1 MKIRFLHQVLIGT
14 HVYGDGEVVD
24 VPDGIAAYAM
34 VHKHAVEHVEPTPAP
49 KPAVRQATSA
59 APANARK
66 ATVR

>member
-1 MKIRFLHQVLIGT
+1 MKVRFVEQVLIGT
-14 HVYGDGEVVD
+14 HVYAEGEIVD

-34 VHKHAVEHVEPTPAP
+34 VHKHAVEYIEPTPAP
-49 KPAVRQATSA
+49 KPVREATSA